1 MTIIIFDFDDTV
13 FDTNRLK
20 NDVVERFVLH
30 GIKRD
35 VAEDA
40 YHKAKS
46 ENGVYSLNSHICTI
60 NNLQNT
66 EVPKDFYNWF
76 ENLDL
81 TQYVFSNIEVLLS
94 DLKQNHK
101 LILLTKGENEFQNFK
116 INKSGL
122 AEHFAEIHI
131 TQNEKEIFLQDFLFE
146 EPVIFIND
154 KLDENQKVQEKFP
167 HFRVS
172 QKYEK
177 GDI

>member
-1 MTIIIFDFDDTV
+1 MAIIIFDFDDTV

-20 NDVVERFVLH
+20 NDVVERFVLN

-35 VAEDA
+35 LAEDS

-46 ENGVYSLNSHICTI
+46 ENGVYSLNSHICSI
-60 NNLQNT
+60 NNSQNT
-66 EVPKDFYNWF
+66 EVPKDFYIWF

-81 TQYVFSNIEVLLS
+81 TQYVFSDVEVLLS
-94 DLKQNHK
+94 ELKQNHK

-131 TQNEKEIFLQDFLFE
+131 TAGDKEIYLESFNFA

-154 KLDENQKVQEKFP
+154 KSDENQKVQEKFP
-167 HFRVS
+167 HFHVS